1 MDKGGPEAYTHS
13 MNTRPPIR
21 FLDRSTPP
29 HILTLVLITGMS
41 ALSISIFLPSLAAMT
56 AYFETDYAI
65 MQIAL
70 SGYLATTAVL
80 QVFIGPISD
89 RYGRRK
95 LVLGSLTLFVLASVG
110 ALFATTVEVFL
121 FFRILQA
128 AVATSMALGRA
139 IVRDIV
145 PQDEAASMIG
155 YVTMGMALVPMVG
168 PMIGGGLAQ
177 AFGWQATFVFLTAA
191 GLATLTLVYLDL
203 GETIK
208 GRGTSFR
215 DQLKSYPE
223 LLRSPRFW
231 GYVLC
236 AAFGSGAFF
245 ALLGGTSF
253 IASEI
258 FGLSPLWSGI
268 ALGAPAIGYAAGNF
282 LSGRFSVRLG
292 INRMA
297 LIGSLITVAGLGT
310 SAILTLSGINHPLNF
325 FGFCVFLG
333 LGNGVMLPNVMSGSI
348 SVRPHLAGTAS
359 GLGGA
364 IMIGGGA
371 ALSQFAGS
379 ILTIETGTM
388 PLQLVMLG
396 VSVLALLSVLF
407 VVWREKR
414 IA

>member
-1 MDKGGPEAYTHS
+1 MDKPRAEAYTCL
-13 MNTRPPIR
+13 MTTLPAIR
-21 FLDRSTPP
+21 FLDRTTPP

-41 ALSISIFLPSLAAMT
+41 ALSMSIFLPSLSAMT
-56 AYFETDYAI
+56 TYFDTEYAI

-70 SGYLATTAVL
+70 SGYLAATAVL

-89 RYGRRK
+89 RYGRRI
-95 LVLGSLTLFVLASVG
+95 LVLSSLTLFVGASIG

-168 PMIGGGLAQ
+168 PMIGGGLEQ
-177 AFGWQATFVFLTAA
+177 AFGWQATFVFLSAA
-191 GLATLTLVYLDL
+191 GLATLALVYLDL
-203 GETIK
+203 GETVQ
-208 GRGTSFR
+208 GEGTSFR
-215 DQLKSYPE
+215 NQLKTYPE
-223 LLRSPRFW
+223 LFRSPRFW

-253 IASEI
+253 VASEI

-268 ALGAPAIGYAAGNF
+268 ALGAPAIGYAFGNF

-297 LIGSLITVAGLGT
+297 VFGTLITIIGLGT
-310 SAILTLSGINHPLNF
+310 SALLTFAGVHHPLNF

-333 LGNGVMLPNVMSGSI
+333 LGNGVMLPNVMAGSI

-379 ILTIETGTM
+379 ILTVETGTM
-388 PLQLVMLG
+388 PLQLTMLG
-396 VSVLALLSVLF
+396 TSILALASVLF
-407 VVWREKR
+407 VIWRERR

>member
-297 LIGSLITVAGLGT
+297 PIGSLITVAGLGT

>member
-1 MDKGGPEAYTHS
+1 MSTLPTIRMMDRT
-13 MNTRPPIR
+13 
-21 FLDRSTPP
+21 TPP
-29 HILTLVLITGMS
+29 HILTLVLITGMA
-41 ALSISIFLPSLAAMT
+41 ALSMSVFLPSLAAMT
-56 AYFETDYAI
+56 TYFDTEYAI

-70 SGYLATTAVL
+70 SGYLAATAVL
-80 QVFIGPISD
+80 QIFVGPVSD
-89 RYGRRK
+89 RYGRRM
-95 LVLGSLTLFVLASVG
+95 LVLWSLGLFVLASVG
-110 ALFATTVEVFL
+110 ALFARTVEVFL

-128 AVATSMALGRA
+128 AVATSMVLGRA

-168 PMIGGGLAQ
+168 PMIGGGLEQ
-177 AFGWQATFVFLTAA
+177 VFGWQATFVFLSVA
-191 GLATLTLVYLDL
+191 GLATLVVAYFDL
-203 GETIK
+203 GETVK
-208 GRGTSFR
+208 GQGTGFR
-215 DQLKSYPE
+215 EQVRTYPE
-223 LLRSPRFW
+223 LLSSPRFW

-245 ALLGGTSF
+245 ALLGGASF
-253 IASEI
+253 VASEI

-268 ALGAPAIGYAAGNF
+268 ALGAPAIGYAFGNF
-282 LSGRFSVRLG
+282 LSGRFSVKVG
-292 INRMA
+292 INKMA
-297 LIGSLITVAGLGT
+297 VIGTLIAALGLGASAVLT
-310 SAILTLSGINHPLNF
+310 SVGVHHPLVF

-333 LGNGVMLPNVMSGSI
+333 LGNGVMLPNVIAGSI

-388 PLQLVMLG
+388 PLQLTMLS

-407 VVWREKR
+407 VIWRTR
-414 IA
+414 QVA